1 MKHPSLPAEF
11 VRYASLSVLGMAA
24 VSCYIL
30 ADTFFVARGLGATG
44 LAALN
49 QAIPVYNVI
58 HGAGLLLG
66 MGGATRFAILRS
78 QGAARRADSVFTHT
92 LAMAAAAAA
101 VFAAL
106 GAFAAPAL
114 AALLGAD
121 GATAAMTATYLRVL
135 LLFSPAFLLNDVL
148 VCFVRNDGAPQLA
161 MAATVSGSLANVVM
175 DYIFI
180 FPCGL
185 GIFGAVLATGFSP
198 VIGVLVQAPALAGQ
212 PPRLPPCAGAA
223 AACARP
229 GRCWRSA
236 CRPFSTSFS
245 GAVVMITF
253 NTLILGLAGNTGVAA
268 YGVVANLSLVVL
280 SVYTGIAQ
288 GAQPLVSR
296 AWGRRQR
303 PQLRALLR
311 YALAAA
317 LAFSAVLYAVVFF
330 GAGPIAAIF
339 NSESDP
345 ALQAIAVQ
353 GLRLYFL
360 AAPFAGANII
370 LAVYFASVEQAV
382 PAQAVSLLRGLVV
395 IVPLAVG
402 ARRRVRHAG
411 RVAGFP
417 RVRNPRCRRRLPFAA
432 PDAQN
437 PAINKTARRPS
448 LNGAARRL
456 YAFTARLCAGRRRLR
471 SPAPVGRTSI
481 RCARRGHKTRR
492 RCSAPAP
499 VQPRSGA
506 LRSHRTQK
514 R

>member
-11 VRYASLSVLGMAA
+11 ARYASLSVLGMAA

-49 QAIPVYNVI
+49 LAIPVYNVI

-92 LAMAAAAAA
+92 LAMAAAAAV

-198 VIGVLVQAPALAGQ
+198 VIGVLVQAPHWLGSRRGFHLARVRPRLRTAGQ
-212 PPRLPPCAGAA
+212 VLALGVPSFLDQ
-223 AACARP
+223 
-229 GRCWRSA
+229 
-236 CRPFSTSFS
+236 FS

-330 GAGPIAAIF
+330 GAGPITAIF

-395 IVPLAVG
+395 IVPLAVALAAAFG
-402 ARRRVRHAG
+402 MAGVWLAFPVCEALVAAVAFLLLRRMRKV
-411 RVAGFP
+411 
-417 RVRNPRCRRRLPFAA
+417 L
-432 PDAQN
+432 Q
-437 PAINKTARRPS
+437 
-448 LNGAARRL
+448 
-456 YAFTARLCAGRRRLR
+456 
-471 SPAPVGRTSI
+471 
-481 RCARRGHKTRR
+481 
-492 RCSAPAP
+492 
-499 VQPRSGA
+499 
-506 LRSHRTQK
+506 
-514 R
+514 

>member
-11 VRYASLSVLGMAA
+11 ARYASLSVLGMAA

-49 QAIPVYNVI
+49 LAIPVYNVI

-92 LAMAAAAAA
+92 LAMAAAAAV

-198 VIGVLVQAPALAGQ
+198 VIGVLVQAPHWLGSRRGFHLARVRPRLRTAGQ
-212 PPRLPPCAGAA
+212 VLALGVPSFLDQ
-223 AACARP
+223 
-229 GRCWRSA
+229 
-236 CRPFSTSFS
+236 FS

-339 NSESDP
+339 NSERDP

-395 IVPLAVG
+395 IVPLAVALAAAFG
-402 ARRRVRHAG
+402 MPGVWLAFPVCETLVAAVAFLLLRRMRKT
-411 RVAGFP
+411 
-417 RVRNPRCRRRLPFAA
+417 LP
-432 PDAQN
+432 
-437 PAINKTARRPS
+437 
-448 LNGAARRL
+448 
-456 YAFTARLCAGRRRLR
+456 
-471 SPAPVGRTSI
+471 
-481 RCARRGHKTRR
+481 
-492 RCSAPAP
+492 
-499 VQPRSGA
+499 
-506 LRSHRTQK
+506 
-514 R
+514 

>member
-11 VRYASLSVLGMAA
+11 ARYASLSVLGMAA

-49 QAIPVYNVI
+49 LAIPVYNVI

-198 VIGVLVQAPALAGQ
+198 VIGVLVQAPHWLGSRRGRTRARWKPRLRTAGQ
-212 PPRLPPCAGAA
+212 VLALGVPSFLDQ
-223 AACARP
+223 
-229 GRCWRSA
+229 
-236 CRPFSTSFS
+236 FS

-395 IVPLAVG
+395 IVPLAVALAAAFG
-402 ARRRVRHAG
+402 MPGVWLAFPVCETLVAVVAFLLLRRMRKT
-411 RVAGFP
+411 
-417 RVRNPRCRRRLPFAA
+417 LP
-432 PDAQN
+432 
-437 PAINKTARRPS
+437 
-448 LNGAARRL
+448 
-456 YAFTARLCAGRRRLR
+456 
-471 SPAPVGRTSI
+471 
-481 RCARRGHKTRR
+481 
-492 RCSAPAP
+492 
-499 VQPRSGA
+499 
-506 LRSHRTQK
+506 
-514 R
+514 

>member
-11 VRYASLSVLGMAA
+11 ARYASLSVLGMAA

-49 QAIPVYNVI
+49 LAIPVYNVI

-148 VCFVRNDGAPQLA
+148 VCFLRNDGAPQLA
-161 MAATVSGSLANVVM
+161 MAAPGSGSLANVGM

-198 VIGVLVQAPALAGQ
+198 VIGVLVQAPHWLGSRRGFHLARVRPRLRTAGQ
-212 PPRLPPCAGAA
+212 VL
-223 AACARP
+223 ACLDQ
-229 GRCWRSA
+229 
-236 CRPFSTSFS
+236 FS

-268 YGVVANLSLVVL
+268 YGVVATLSLVVL

-339 NSESDP
+339 NSERDP

-395 IVPLAVG
+395 IVPLAVALAAAFG
-402 ARRRVRHAG
+402 MPGVWLAFPVCETLVAAVAFLLLRRMR
-411 RVAGFP
+411 
-417 RVRNPRCRRRLPFAA
+417 
-432 PDAQN
+432 
-437 PAINKTARRPS
+437 KT
-448 LNGAARRL
+448 L
-456 YAFTARLCAGRRRLR
+456 
-471 SPAPVGRTSI
+471 
-481 RCARRGHKTRR
+481 
-492 RCSAPAP
+492 
-499 VQPRSGA
+499 Q
-506 LRSHRTQK
+506 
-514 R
+514 

>member
-1 MKHPSLPAEF
+1 MNNTPLRAF
-11 VRYASLSVLGMAA
+11 ARYASLSTLGMIAT
-24 VSCYIL
+24 SCYIL
-30 ADTFFVARGLGATG
+30 ADTFFVAQGLGTNG

-49 QAIPVYNVI
+49 LAIPVYNVI
-58 HGAGLLLG
+58 HGTGLLLG
-66 MGGATRFAILRS
+66 MGGATKFAILKS
-78 QGAARRADSVFTHT
+78 QGAHRRANTVYTHT
-92 LAMAAAAAA
+92 LVIAAAAA
-101 VFAAL
+101 VVFMAAGL
-106 GAFAAPAL
+106 FGAPVL
-114 AALLGAD
+114 AALLGAK
-121 GATAAMTATYLRVL
+121 GEIAGMTATYLRVL
-135 LLFSPAFLLNDVL
+135 LLFSPAFLLNDL
-148 VCFVRNDGAPQLA
+148 FVCFVRNDGAPSLS
-161 MAATVSGSLANVVM
+161 MAATVVGSLANVVM

-198 VIGVLVQAPALAGQ
+198 VIGVLVQAPHWLGSRRGFHLARVRPRLRTAGQ
-212 PPRLPPCAGAA
+212 VLALGVPSFLDQ
-223 AACARP
+223 
-229 GRCWRSA
+229 
-236 CRPFSTSFS
+236 FS
-245 GAVVMITF
+245 GAMVMITF

-395 IVPLAVG
+395 IVPLAVALAAAFG
-402 ARRRVRHAG
+402 MPGVWLAFPVCETLVAAVAFLLLRRMR
-411 RVAGFP
+411 
-417 RVRNPRCRRRLPFAA
+417 
-432 PDAQN
+432 
-437 PAINKTARRPS
+437 KT
-448 LNGAARRL
+448 L
-456 YAFTARLCAGRRRLR
+456 
-471 SPAPVGRTSI
+471 
-481 RCARRGHKTRR
+481 
-492 RCSAPAP
+492 
-499 VQPRSGA
+499 Q
-506 LRSHRTQK
+506 
-514 R
+514 

>member
-1 MKHPSLPAEF
+1 MNNTPLRAF
-11 VRYASLSVLGMAA
+11 ARYASLSTLGMIAT
-24 VSCYIL
+24 SCYIL
-30 ADTFFVARGLGATG
+30 ADTFFVAQGLGTNG

-49 QAIPVYNVI
+49 LAIPVYNVI
-58 HGAGLLLG
+58 HGTGLLLG
-66 MGGATRFAILRS
+66 MGGATKFAILKS
-78 QGAARRADSVFTHT
+78 QGAHRRANTVYTHT
-92 LAMAAAAAA
+92 LVIAAAAA
-101 VFAAL
+101 VVFMAAGL
-106 GAFAAPAL
+106 FGAPVL
-114 AALLGAD
+114 AALLGAK
-121 GATAAMTATYLRVL
+121 GEIAGMTATYLRVL
-135 LLFSPAFLLNDVL
+135 LLFSPAFLLNDL
-148 VCFVRNDGAPQLA
+148 FVCFVRNDGAPSLS
-161 MAATVSGSLANVVM
+161 MAATVVGSLANVVM

-198 VIGVLVQAPALAGQ
+198 VIGVLVQAPHWLGSRRGFHLARVRPRLRTAGQ
-212 PPRLPPCAGAA
+212 VLALGVPSFLDQ
-223 AACARP
+223 
-229 GRCWRSA
+229 
-236 CRPFSTSFS
+236 FS

-339 NSESDP
+339 NSERDP

-395 IVPLAVG
+395 IVPLAVALAAAFG
-402 ARRRVRHAG
+402 MPGVWLAFPVCETLVAAVAFLLLRRMR
-411 RVAGFP
+411 
-417 RVRNPRCRRRLPFAA
+417 
-432 PDAQN
+432 
-437 PAINKTARRPS
+437 KT
-448 LNGAARRL
+448 L
-456 YAFTARLCAGRRRLR
+456 
-471 SPAPVGRTSI
+471 
-481 RCARRGHKTRR
+481 
-492 RCSAPAP
+492 
-499 VQPRSGA
+499 Q
-506 LRSHRTQK
+506 
-514 R
+514 

>member
-1 MKHPSLPAEF
+1 MNNTPLRAF
-11 VRYASLSVLGMAA
+11 ARYASLSTLGMIAT
-24 VSCYIL
+24 SCYIL
-30 ADTFFVARGLGATG
+30 ADTFFVAQGLGTNG

-49 QAIPVYNVI
+49 LAIPVYNVI
-58 HGAGLLLG
+58 HGTGLLLG
-66 MGGATRFAILRS
+66 MGGATKFAILKS
-78 QGAARRADSVFTHT
+78 QGAHRRANTVYTHT
-92 LAMAAAAAA
+92 LVIAAAAA
-101 VFAAL
+101 VVFMAAGL
-106 GAFAAPAL
+106 FGAPVL
-114 AALLGAD
+114 AALLGAK
-121 GATAAMTATYLRVL
+121 GEIAGMTATYLRVL
-135 LLFSPAFLLNDVL
+135 LLFSPAFLLNDL
-148 VCFVRNDGAPQLA
+148 FVCFVRNDGAPSLS
-161 MAATVSGSLANVVM
+161 MAATVVGSLANVVM

-198 VIGVLVQAPALAGQ
+198 VIGVLVQAPHWLGSRRGFHLARVRPRLRTAGQ
-212 PPRLPPCAGAA
+212 VLALGVPSFLDQ
-223 AACARP
+223 
-229 GRCWRSA
+229 
-236 CRPFSTSFS
+236 FS

-395 IVPLAVG
+395 IVPLAVALAAAFG
-402 ARRRVRHAG
+402 MPGVWLAFPVCETLVAAVAFLLLRRMR
-411 RVAGFP
+411 
-417 RVRNPRCRRRLPFAA
+417 
-432 PDAQN
+432 
-437 PAINKTARRPS
+437 KT
-448 LNGAARRL
+448 L
-456 YAFTARLCAGRRRLR
+456 
-471 SPAPVGRTSI
+471 
-481 RCARRGHKTRR
+481 
-492 RCSAPAP
+492 
-499 VQPRSGA
+499 Q
-506 LRSHRTQK
+506 
-514 R
+514 

>member
-11 VRYASLSVLGMAA
+11 ARYASLSVLGMAA

-49 QAIPVYNVI
+49 LAIPVYNVI

-198 VIGVLVQAPALAGQ
+198 VIGVLVQAPHWLGSRRGFHLARVRPRLRTAGQ
-212 PPRLPPCAGAA
+212 VLALGVPSFLDQ
-223 AACARP
+223 
-229 GRCWRSA
+229 
-236 CRPFSTSFS
+236 FS

-303 PQLRALLR
+303 ALLR

-339 NSESDP
+339 NSERDP

-395 IVPLAVG
+395 IVPLAVALAAAFG
-402 ARRRVRHAG
+402 MPGVWLAFPVCETLVAAVAFLLLRRMR
-411 RVAGFP
+411 
-417 RVRNPRCRRRLPFAA
+417 
-432 PDAQN
+432 
-437 PAINKTARRPS
+437 KT
-448 LNGAARRL
+448 L
-456 YAFTARLCAGRRRLR
+456 
-471 SPAPVGRTSI
+471 
-481 RCARRGHKTRR
+481 
-492 RCSAPAP
+492 
-499 VQPRSGA
+499 Q
-506 LRSHRTQK
+506 
-514 R
+514 

>member
-1 MKHPSLPAEF
+1 MNNTPLRAF
-11 VRYASLSVLGMAA
+11 ARYASLSTLGMIAT
-24 VSCYIL
+24 SCYIL
-30 ADTFFVARGLGATG
+30 ADTFFVAQGLGTNG

-49 QAIPVYNVI
+49 LAIPVYSVI
-58 HGAGLLLG
+58 HGTGLLLG
-66 MGGATRFAILRS
+66 MGGATKFAILKS
-78 QGAARRADSVFTHT
+78 QGAHRRANTVYTHT
-92 LAMAAAAAA
+92 LVIAAAAA
-101 VFAAL
+101 VVFMAAGL
-106 GAFAAPAL
+106 FGAPVL
-114 AALLGAD
+114 AALLGAK
-121 GATAAMTATYLRVL
+121 GEIAGMTATYLRVL
-135 LLFSPAFLLNDVL
+135 LLFSPAFLLNDL
-148 VCFVRNDGAPQLA
+148 FVCFVRNDGAPSLS
-161 MAATVSGSLANVVM
+161 MAATVVGSLANVVM

-198 VIGVLVQAPALAGQ
+198 VIGVLVQAPHWLGSRRGFHLARVRPRLRTAGQ
-212 PPRLPPCAGAA
+212 VLALGVPSFLDQ
-223 AACARP
+223 
-229 GRCWRSA
+229 
-236 CRPFSTSFS
+236 FS

-339 NSESDP
+339 NSERDP

-395 IVPLAVG
+395 IVPLAVALAAAFG
-402 ARRRVRHAG
+402 MPGVWLAFPVCETLVAAVAFLLLRRMR
-411 RVAGFP
+411 
-417 RVRNPRCRRRLPFAA
+417 
-432 PDAQN
+432 
-437 PAINKTARRPS
+437 KT
-448 LNGAARRL
+448 L
-456 YAFTARLCAGRRRLR
+456 
-471 SPAPVGRTSI
+471 
-481 RCARRGHKTRR
+481 
-492 RCSAPAP
+492 
-499 VQPRSGA
+499 Q
-506 LRSHRTQK
+506 
-514 R
+514 

>member
-1 MKHPSLPAEF
+1 MNNTPLRAF
-11 VRYASLSVLGMAA
+11 ARYASLSTLGMIAT
-24 VSCYIL
+24 SCYIL
-30 ADTFFVARGLGATG
+30 ADTFFVAQGLGTNG

-49 QAIPVYNVI
+49 LAIPVYNVI
-58 HGAGLLLG
+58 HGTGLLLG
-66 MGGATRFAILRS
+66 MGGATKFAILKS
-78 QGAARRADSVFTHT
+78 QGAHRRANTVYTHT
-92 LAMAAAAAA
+92 LVIAAAAA
-101 VFAAL
+101 VVFMAAGL
-106 GAFAAPAL
+106 FGAPVL
-114 AALLGAD
+114 AALLGAK
-121 GATAAMTATYLRVL
+121 GEIAGMTATYLRVL
-135 LLFSPAFLLNDVL
+135 LLFSPAFLLNDL
-148 VCFVRNDGAPQLA
+148 FVCFVRNDGAPSLS
-161 MAATVSGSLANVVM
+161 MAATVVGSLANVVM

-198 VIGVLVQAPALAGQ
+198 VIGVLVQAPHWLGSRRGFHLARVRPRLRTAGQ
-212 PPRLPPCAGAA
+212 VLALGVPSFLDQ
-223 AACARP
+223 
-229 GRCWRSA
+229 
-236 CRPFSTSFS
+236 FS

-395 IVPLAVG
+395 IVPLAVALAAAFG
-402 ARRRVRHAG
+402 MPGVWLAFPVCETLVAAVAFLLLRRMRKT
-411 RVAGFP
+411 
-417 RVRNPRCRRRLPFAA
+417 LP
-432 PDAQN
+432 
-437 PAINKTARRPS
+437 
-448 LNGAARRL
+448 
-456 YAFTARLCAGRRRLR
+456 
-471 SPAPVGRTSI
+471 
-481 RCARRGHKTRR
+481 
-492 RCSAPAP
+492 
-499 VQPRSGA
+499 
-506 LRSHRTQK
+506 
-514 R
+514 

>member
-1 MKHPSLPAEF
+1 MNNTPLRAF
-11 VRYASLSVLGMAA
+11 ARYASLSTLGMIAT
-24 VSCYIL
+24 SCYIL

-49 QAIPVYNVI
+49 LAIPVYNVI

-92 LAMAAAAAA
+92 LAMDAAAAV

-198 VIGVLVQAPALAGQ
+198 VIGVLVQAPHWLGSRRGFHLARVRPRLRTAGQ
-212 PPRLPPCAGAA
+212 VLALGVPSFLDQ
-223 AACARP
+223 
-229 GRCWRSA
+229 
-236 CRPFSTSFS
+236 FS

-268 YGVVANLSLVVL
+268 YGVVANLSPVVL

-339 NSESDP
+339 NSERDP

-395 IVPLAVG
+395 IVPLAVALAAAFG
-402 ARRRVRHAG
+402 MPGVWLAFPVCETLVAAVAFLLLRRMR
-411 RVAGFP
+411 
-417 RVRNPRCRRRLPFAA
+417 
-432 PDAQN
+432 
-437 PAINKTARRPS
+437 KT
-448 LNGAARRL
+448 L
-456 YAFTARLCAGRRRLR
+456 
-471 SPAPVGRTSI
+471 
-481 RCARRGHKTRR
+481 
-492 RCSAPAP
+492 
-499 VQPRSGA
+499 Q
-506 LRSHRTQK
+506 
-514 R
+514 

>member
-1 MKHPSLPAEF
+1 MNNTPLRAF
-11 VRYASLSVLGMAA
+11 ARYASLSTLGMIAT
-24 VSCYIL
+24 SCYIL
-30 ADTFFVARGLGATG
+30 ADTFFVAQGLGTNG

-49 QAIPVYNVI
+49 LAIPVYNVI
-58 HGAGLLLG
+58 HGTGLLLG
-66 MGGATRFAILRS
+66 MGGATKFAILKS
-78 QGAARRADSVFTHT
+78 QGAHRRANTVYTHT
-92 LAMAAAAAA
+92 LVIAAAAA
-101 VFAAL
+101 VVFMAAGL
-106 GAFAAPAL
+106 FGAPVL
-114 AALLGAD
+114 AALLGAR
-121 GATAAMTATYLRVL
+121 GEIAGMTATYLRVL
-135 LLFSPAFLLNDVL
+135 LLFSPAFLLNDL
-148 VCFVRNDGAPQLA
+148 FVCFVRNDGAPSLS
-161 MAATVSGSLANVVM
+161 MAATVVGSLANVVM

-198 VIGVLVQAPALAGQ
+198 VIGVLVQAPHWLGSRRGFHLARVRPRLRTAGQ
-212 PPRLPPCAGAA
+212 VLALGVPSFLDQ
-223 AACARP
+223 
-229 GRCWRSA
+229 
-236 CRPFSTSFS
+236 FS

-395 IVPLAVG
+395 IVPLAVALAAAFG
-402 ARRRVRHAG
+402 MPGVWLAFPVCETLVAAVAFLLLRRMRKT
-411 RVAGFP
+411 
-417 RVRNPRCRRRLPFAA
+417 LP
-432 PDAQN
+432 
-437 PAINKTARRPS
+437 
-448 LNGAARRL
+448 
-456 YAFTARLCAGRRRLR
+456 
-471 SPAPVGRTSI
+471 
-481 RCARRGHKTRR
+481 
-492 RCSAPAP
+492 
-499 VQPRSGA
+499 
-506 LRSHRTQK
+506 
-514 R
+514 